1 MSARGARSRKVQQKQ
16 VEKKEKHEERK
27 FGKTKAIDAN
37 YEPHDGFAD
46 WRATP
51 SVNHPRNDVKR
62 SATVS
67 SHTTSRS
74 SGTND
79 SHSRPRLNTL
89 YSSDAHPP
97 KSSAGGSASVSDVS
111 TQGKEK
117 AKFQAKGKE
126 TSAPRGRG
134 GGVPMKTNVAPSPA
148 PPYRTESTAT
158 SYSSPNQKTW
168 INFKVWEGGK
178 DGMRPYGGFGHV
190 KQLQTLISFKD

>member
-16 VEKKEKHEERK
+16 VEKKEKQEEK
-27 FGKTKAIDAN
+27 KVGKNKAIDTN

-51 SVNHPRNDVKR
+51 SVNHPRYDVKR

-67 SHTTSRS
+67 SRTTSRS

-97 KSSAGGSASVSDVS
+97 NSSAGGSASVSDVS

-126 TSAPRGRG
+126 TRAPRGRG
-134 GGVPMKTNVAPSPA
+134 GGVPIKTNVVPSPA
-148 PPYRTESTAT
+148 LSYRPESSAH
-158 SYSSPNQKTW
+158 SQSSPNHKTW
-168 INFKVWEGGK
+168 MNFKVWDGGK
-178 DGMRPYGGFGHV
+178 DGTRPYGGFGHV
-190 KQLQTLISFKD
+190 RHLRALIV